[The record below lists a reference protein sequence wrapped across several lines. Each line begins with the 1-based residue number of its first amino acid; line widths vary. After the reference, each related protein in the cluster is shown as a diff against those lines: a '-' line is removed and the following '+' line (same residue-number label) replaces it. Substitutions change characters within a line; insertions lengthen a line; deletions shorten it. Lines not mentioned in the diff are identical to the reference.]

1 MHFSKFKSF
10 LAVFAVSAALVVT
23 GLSQAKPGD
32 GSPTTRLEVMKQ
44 KLETIRRSATSS
56 ASVLKEEAKD
66 DKAAKEEN
74 KTNLDTPLN
83 RLRSI
88 EKEASQ
94 LQSEVNSL

>member
-1 MHFSKFKSF
+1 M
-10 LAVFAVSAALVVT
+10 A
-23 GLSQAKPGD
+23 QAKPGD
-32 GSPTTRLEVMKQ
+32 GSVSTRLEVMKQ

-66 DKAAKEEN
+66 ADAPKDD
-74 KTNLDTPLN
+74 KTNLDTPIN

-94 LQSEVNSL
+94 